1 MEENKINLKERVSV
15 IRAMDTIVRSLNDGR
30 DVLWWFEYGVPDG
43 EINEETTD
51 DELLW
56 LADDDKLFADIMST
70 FVKIM
75 KRQPINGAMWVDNV
89 LSQNKKNIK

>member
-1 MEENKINLKERVSV
+1 MEENKINSKERVSV

-56 LADDDKLFADIMST
+56 LVDDDKLFADIMST
-70 FVKIM
+70 FIKIM